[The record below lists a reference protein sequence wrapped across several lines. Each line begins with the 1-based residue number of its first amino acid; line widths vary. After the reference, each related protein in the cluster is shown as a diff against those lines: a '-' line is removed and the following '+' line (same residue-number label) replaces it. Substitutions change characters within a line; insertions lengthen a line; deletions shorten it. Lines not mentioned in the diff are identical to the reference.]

1 MDVGFVG
8 VGNMGR
14 LMAPHILRAGHR
26 VIVYDASEAAL
37 EEMRQAGAVVAD
49 SSKAVAEAAEVVV
62 SSLPTPAAVEDVY
75 LGPGGLIE
83 GAKPGQL
90 FADLS
95 SITPTVARK
104 VADAFAEKGAIV
116 LDAPVSG
123 GTDGARDATLAIMVG
138 GDEEAF
144 ARIEPILRTMGKKI
158 FHVGPVG
165 AGSTVKILNQ
175 LMIGANNMM
184 VSEMAALAERVGV
197 SPATLFEIIPTS
209 SGHSK
214 AFDTRYAKIA
224 RRDFSRGF
232 AVDLMAK
239 DLRLGVEM
247 ARDAGMELRVAPFIL
262 GIYEE
267 ASRAGYPVDDIC
279 AAFHLF
285 HKEQG

>member
-14 LMAPHILRAGHR
+14 LMAPHIMAAGHR
-26 VIVYDASEAAL
+26 VIVFDASEAAR
-37 EEMRQAGAVVAD
+37 EEMGRAGAIVAD
-49 SSKAVAEAAEVVV
+49 SSRAVAEVAEMVV
-62 SSLPTPAAVEDVY
+62 SSLPTPASVEDVY

-83 GAKPGQL
+83 GAKAGQV

-95 SITPTVARK
+95 SITPSVARK
-104 VADAFAEKGAIV
+104 VAEAFAEKGSIV

-138 GDEEAF
+138 GDEGAF
-144 ARIEPILRTMGKKI
+144 QRIEPILRTMGKKI

-197 SPATLFEIIPTS
+197 SPSTLFEIIPTS

-214 AFDTRYAKIA
+214 AFDTRFAKIA
-224 RRDFSRGF
+224 KRDFSRGF

-267 ASRAGYPVDDIC
+267 VSRAGHSVDDIC

-285 HKEQG
+285 HREKE

>member
-14 LMAPHILRAGHR
+14 LMAPHILKAGHR
-26 VIVYDASEAAL
+26 VIVYDVSEAAL
-37 EEMRQAGAVVAD
+37 LQMRQFGAEVGA
-49 SSKAVAEAAEVVV
+49 SGMAVAEAAEVVL
-62 SSLPTPAAVEDVY
+62 SSLPTPATVEDAY

-83 GAKPGQL
+83 GAKDGQV

-123 GTDGARDATLAIMVG
+123 GTDGARAATLAIMVG
-138 GDEEAF
+138 GDEGAF
-144 ARIEPILRTMGKKI
+144 QKIEPVLRTMGSKI

-224 RRDFSRGF
+224 KRDFSRGF

-239 DLRLGVEM
+239 DLRLGIEM
-247 ARDAGMELRVAPFIL
+247 ARDAGMDLRVAPFIL

-267 ASRAGYPVDDIC
+267 VSRAGYSVDDIC

-285 HKEQG
+285 HEE